1 MPTLGAR
8 LQALY
13 PDASGVSR
21 KDWLARGRVTVNG
34 EVVRDGRTV
43 VADTD
48 RIGLG
53 DETVARVT
61 LPHPLRLVHEDD
73 HLIVVDKP
81 ADLLTIA
88 TDKEQ
93 DRTAYR
99 MIFGYLASKRPPTRP
114 LIVHRLDRQ
123 TSGLLVLAKSVPA
136 KRALQQ
142 QFAGRTVTREYV
154 AIVEGRVES
163 DAGTLEDRIVQSSA
177 LKVRRA
183 GTTEEGARLAVTR
196 YRVRERGVATTLLDV
211 TLGTGRR
218 HQIRVQLAAMGHPVA
233 GDRTYHATTDPIRRL
248 CLHATGLGFVQPGTG
263 KPVRYES
270 GVPKAFGKAH
280 RRLYYRRRKP

>member
-1 MPTLGAR
+1 MVEARMPTLAAR
-8 LQALY
+8 LQVLY

-34 EVVRDGRTV
+34 AVVRDGRTV
-43 VADTD
+43 VADAD

-53 DETVARVT
+53 SETVARVV
-61 LPHPLRLVHEDD
+61 LPSPLRLIHEDD
-73 HLIVVDKP
+73 SLLVIDKP

-88 TDKEQ
+88 TDKEH

-99 MIFGYLASKRPPTRP
+99 MIYGYLESKRPPTRP

-123 TSGLLVLAKSVPA
+123 TSGLLVLAKSVAA
-136 KRALQQ
+136 KRSLQQ

-154 AIVEGRVES
+154 AIVEGRIEK

-183 GTTEEGARLAVTR
+183 GATEEGAKLAVTR

-218 HQIRVQLAAMGHPVA
+218 HQIRVQLAAMGHPVV
-233 GDRTYHATTDPIRRL
+233 GDRAYHAKTDSIRRL
-248 CLHATGLGFVQPGTG
+248 CLHATALGFVHPGTG

-270 GVPKAFGKAH
+270 AVPKTFAKAH
-280 RRLYYRRRKP
+280 RRK